1 MANFSLF
8 LAFNFFF
15 KKETTRSALR
25 LSASI
30 SKTNFKDQ
38 KDFHLGGD
46 LNQESTHL
54 MPDVL
59 PTELFDPLAL
69 ICDHHM
75 YYYTEVKLD
84 EMYIL

>member
-1 MANFSLF
+1 MLF
-8 LAFNFFF
+8 L
-15 KKETTRSALR
+15 KETTRSVLR

-38 KDFHLGGD
+38 KDFYLGGD
-46 LNQESTHL
+46 LNQGSTHQ

-59 PTELFDPLAL
+59 PTELFDPLDL
-69 ICDHHM
+69 TCHHHK